1 MLKRREAELPMIVKR
16 AEALAERKGDKLTT
30 GHLLAA
36 LMQGGG
42 TAERLLRERRLDEA
56 TLVHASR
63 VRIDDEH
70 GGLAVDRVVRSAKEF
85 AGRTGDEGAS
95 GVHLLFALCQD
106 AKCAAGAMLTQC
118 GVDVAK
124 MRMTAMQVAMGIAP
138 PPRMPQ
144 SASRLKVAETTS
156 SAARTPSRLTQ
167 SPRQPHPPR
176 QAHPSTRQPQPQPQ
190 PQKPRESPPTARV
203 EPRRAQPATHA
214 QPAAKAKQK
223 PTAHAQPKP
232 ASRFMLDAKKYPLLT
247 QLGKNLTLLAA
258 RGELDQV
265 TGRDEEID
273 RALDVLAKR
282 HANNPCLVGA
292 AGVGKTSVVHGLCMR
307 IASGEDVASL
317 DDRLV
322 IEIEPTTLL
331 SGTSSRGSLAERICQ
346 LKAEVA
352 KTDGRVVLFF
362 DEIHTLF
369 GPEAG
374 EEAAT
379 ELKLSLAKGE
389 LPCIGATTTEEYK
402 RTIDRDSALARRFCA
417 IEVDELSQA
426 EALLAITRILPGY
439 ERHHNVRIPNEVA
452 AASVLMTSRYV
463 PGRALPDK
471 AISVIDLATA
481 RARRKSLPE
490 VSRELIAHVVSDMT
504 GVPEERLLESDGERL
519 LGLESLLAER
529 IVGHKDALM
538 RISRILRRNAT
549 GVRARRPLGTFL
561 LLGPTGVGKTETAK
575 AIAEC
580 LFFSTDAMT
589 RVDMSE
595 YSEAHAVAKLI
606 GAPPGY
612 VGHDSGGQLTE
623 AVRRRPYQVILLDE
637 VEKAH
642 MEVLQSFLAVFDEGR
657 LTDGRGRTVDFSNTV
672 ILLTSNLGSSINPA
686 TQRKVIGF
694 GRARDVN
701 AETLAYQA
709 AVSDAAKK
717 ALPPELWNR
726 IDEAIAFAPLTRDD
740 VREVARRLITRLGED
755 LMGARGIGLD
765 VSDAAIELLLDKG
778 GFDAEMGGRPV
789 RRAIS
794 RHIEAPVAEL
804 LLKGELTRGDTAT
817 VDAEDGELVVDGITP
832 DTRTKLAHH

>member
-1 MLKRREAELPMIVKR
+1 MLKRREAELPIIVKR

-85 AGRTGDEGAS
+85 AGRTGDDGAG

-106 AKCAAGAMLTQC
+106 PKCAAGAMLTQC

-138 PPRMPQ
+138 PPRIPQ
-144 SASRLKVAETTS
+144 SAPRLKVTLAE
-156 SAARTPSRLTQ
+156 RTATPTPSSRLTQ
-167 SPRQPHPPR
+167 
-176 QAHPSTRQPQPQPQ
+176 PQKPAPL
-190 PQKPRESPPTARV
+190 PQKPRTAPPA
-203 EPRRAQPATHA
+203 HA
-214 QPAAKAKQK
+214 PKAKHK
-223 PTAHAQPKP
+223 PTVSHAQPKP
-232 ASRFMLDAKKYPLLT
+232 ASRFMLDAKKFPLLT
-247 QLGKNLTLLAA
+247 QLGRNLTLLAA
-258 RGELDQV
+258 KGELDQV

-282 HANNPCLVGA
+282 HANNPCLVGS
-292 AGVGKTSVVHGLCMR
+292 AGVGKTSVVHGLAMR
-307 IASGEDVASL
+307 IAEGEDVASL

-322 IEIEPTTLL
+322 IEIEPTMLL
-331 SGTSSRGSLAERICQ
+331 AGTASRGSLAERIGQ
-346 LKAEVA
+346 LKAEVQKA
-352 KTDGRVVLFF
+352 DGRVVLFF

-374 EEAAT
+374 EEATT
-379 ELKLSLAKGE
+379 ELKLALAKGE
-389 LPCIGATTTEEYK
+389 LACIGATTTEEYK
-402 RTIDRDSALARRFCA
+402 RTIDRDAALSRRFCA

-481 RARRKSLPE
+481 RARRKSLTE

-519 LGLESLLAER
+519 LGLEALLAER
-529 IVGHKDALM
+529 IVGHKEALM

-642 MEVLQSFLAVFDEGR
+642 MEVLQSFLGVFDEGR

-672 ILLTSNLGSSINPA
+672 ILLTSNLGSNINPA

-694 GRARDVN
+694 GRARDLS

-755 LMGARGIGLD
+755 LMGARGISLD
-765 VSDAAIELLLDKG
+765 VSDEAIELLLARG

-804 LLKGELTRGDTAT
+804 LLRGELTRGDVAT
-817 VDAEDGELVVDGITP
+817 VDVEDGEFVVDGITP
-832 DTRTKLAHH
+832 DTRAKVAGR